1 MLRISILSSITLG
14 LLAAN
19 VARADARDEDGY
31 YQGKLAKQSITMEI
45 GPDTSGTPAQY
56 RYLRYGPSIAM
67 DVADAAKG
75 GVDLTEELRS
85 GSAGGRFHGQLDDN
99 GNLSGTWT
107 SADHNKWIA
116 FNFKRIADLSQYA
129 VREPKF
135 TVEYSVPQFT
145 AKTPFYRAVN
155 DLLTHQLKEDMNS
168 TVADY
173 RKSIQDADGDRL
185 PWQNKTNVEVLHAD
199 DAMVSLLYTT
209 DEYTGGAHGN
219 YGYTAKTYVWQDGE
233 LVELAAS
240 DLVSPKSISKVTDM
254 LIAELARRHASS
266 AEDARTIKLD
276 DEVIN
281 PTANGLMFTF
291 APYQV
296 GSFAEG
302 SYTVILPYS
311 KLDGM
316 IPSDSPVNRLVT
328 KQVATTA
335 MP

>member
-1 MLRISILSSITLG
+1 MLRISILSSLAIG
-14 LLAAN
+14 LLAAD

-45 GPDTSGTPAQY
+45 GPDASGTPAQY
-56 RYLRYGPSIAM
+56 RYLRYGPSIAL
-67 DVADAAKG
+67 DVADASNG
-75 GVDLTEELRS
+75 GVVLTEELRS
-85 GSAGGRFHGQLDDN
+85 GSSGGRFHGQLDSKGD
-99 GNLSGTWT
+99 LTGTWT
-107 SADHNKWIA
+107 SAERNRWIA

-135 TVEYSVPQFT
+135 TVEYSVPQFR

-155 DLLTHQLKEDMNS
+155 DLLSRQLKQEMNA
-168 TVADY
+168 TVTDY
-173 RKSIQDADGDRL
+173 RKSVQEPDNDAS
-185 PWQNKTNVEVLHAD
+185 PWQNATNVEVLHAD

-209 DEYTGGAHGN
+209 YEFAGGAHGN
-219 YGYTAKTYVWQDGE
+219 YAYAAKTYVWQDGE

-240 DLVSPKSISKVTDM
+240 DLVSPKFLPKVTDM
-254 LIAELARRHASS
+254 LIAELARRHATS
-266 AEDARTIKLD
+266 AEDARTIKPD
-276 DEVIN
+276 DQVIN

-291 APYQV
+291 APYEV

-311 KLDGM
+311 RLDGM
-316 IPSDSPVNRLVT
+316 IPADSPVNRLMA